1 MHDWLVNKN
10 ELSYKS
16 SIIQTTYNLNLYKR
30 LYDKHIDFHISGI
43 SLHKDLKMTY
53 MSYTQETKDN
63 PMFLSKHCIK
73 QKSRCRDM
81 SLNTILTIK
90 KLNPFMTFKQK
101 FIILAKKQ
109 IFNRKPTEY
118 KNPVQC

>member
-1 MHDWLVNKN
+1 
-10 ELSYKS
+10 
-16 SIIQTTYNLNLYKR
+16 
-30 LYDKHIDFHISGI
+30 
-43 SLHKDLKMTY
+43 

-81 SLNTILTIK
+81 SLKHHFNNKK

-101 FIILAKKQ
+101 FIILANKQ

-118 KNPVQC
+118 KKSSPMLVNFRLLG